1 MEPHEIENSL
11 SEANEAKKVKGAGA
25 VILGAA
31 MIAIGEIL
39 EPEKTSVNITEASDD
54 HEPDLPLDLDFGELP
69 PLD

>member
-1 MEPHEIENSL
+1 MESHEIENSL
-11 SEANEAKKVKGAGA
+11 SETNEAKKVKGAGA

-54 HEPDLPLDLDFGELP
+54 HVPDLPLDLDFGELP